1 MANSSYTYT
10 QVLNGTGKFQMET
23 NGAYSG
29 GVKILQQRLNSI
41 GYDISADGY
50 FGSGTEKAVKAFQ
63 TDCSLVPVDGIAGKG
78 TLTKLEQVRVSKYFN
93 TYGYP
98 LTSTDWGRDNIL
110 NGNFDDIDLLARV
123 IYAENTSDQD
133 DQKGVAIVIRN
144 RKNAGESGGYME
156 KSSAFPDASVWAR
169 VVAKHTGSAGVQY
182 GTTNASC
189 KNAYAPQRGYTGDD
203 DNSDGVADAWANAVD
218 LATKLKNGT
227 TITVRG
233 YKVNGLT
240 VDTSTLVSVTNQ
252 KNQISSTHYKNK
264 YNAGDKFSGTVISTA
279 KTLTGNVCC
288 TYA

>member
-1 MANSSYTYT
+1 MENSSYTYT

-63 TDCSLVPVDGIAGKG
+63 TECSLVPVDGIAGKG

-279 KTLTGNVCC
+279 KTLTGNVFC

>member
-63 TDCSLVPVDGIAGKG
+63 TECSLVPVDGIAGKG
-78 TLTKLEQVRVSKYFN
+78 TLTKLEQVHVSKYFN

-264 YNAGDKFSGTVISTA
+264 YNAGDKFSGTVISTS
-279 KTLTGNVCC
+279 KTLTGNVFC

>member
-63 TDCSLVPVDGIAGKG
+63 TECSLVPVDGIAGKG

-189 KNAYAPQRGYTGDD
+189 KNAYAPQRGYTDDD

-279 KTLTGNVCC
+279 KTLTGNVFC

>member
-50 FGSGTEKAVKAFQ
+50 FGSGTEKAVEAFQ
-63 TDCSLVPVDGIAGKG
+63 TECSLVPVDGIAGKG
-78 TLTKLEQVRVSKYFN
+78 TLTKLEQVHVSKYFN

-279 KTLTGNVCC
+279 KTLTGNVFC

>member
-63 TDCSLVPVDGIAGKG
+63 TECSLVPVDGIAGKG
-78 TLTKLEQVRVSKYFN
+78 TLTKLERVRVSKYFN

-189 KNAYAPQRGYTGDD
+189 KNAYASQRGYTGDD

-264 YNAGDKFSGTVISTA
+264 YNAGDKFSGTVISTS
-279 KTLTGNVCC
+279 KTLTGNVFC

>member
-63 TDCSLVPVDGIAGKG
+63 TECSLVPVDGIAGKG

-98 LTSTDWGRDNIL
+98 LTSTDWGRDSIL

-279 KTLTGNVCC
+279 KTLTGNVFC

>member
-29 GVKILQQRLNSI
+29 GVKTLQQRLNSI

-63 TDCSLVPVDGIAGKG
+63 TECSLVPVDGIAGKG

-156 KSSAFPDASVWAR
+156 KSGAFPDASVWAR

-264 YNAGDKFSGTVISTA
+264 YKAGDKFSGTVISTA
-279 KTLTGNVCC
+279 KTLTGNVFC

>member
-63 TDCSLVPVDGIAGKG
+63 TECSLVPVDGIACKG

-156 KSSAFPDASVWAR
+156 KSSAFPDASVWSR

-279 KTLTGNVCC
+279 KTLTGNVFC

>member
-50 FGSGTEKAVKAFQ
+50 FGSGTEKAVEAFQ
-63 TDCSLVPVDGIAGKG
+63 TECSLVPVDGIAGKG

-189 KNAYAPQRGYTGDD
+189 KNAYAPQRVYTGDD

-279 KTLTGNVCC
+279 KTLTGNVFC

>member
-1 MANSSYTYT
+1 MANSSYTYIR
-10 QVLNGTGKFQMET
+10 VLNGTGKFQMET

-29 GVKILQQRLNSI
+29 GVEILQQRLNSI

-63 TDCSLVPVDGIAGKG
+63 TECSLVPVDGIAGKG
-78 TLTKLEQVRVSKYFN
+78 TLTKLEQVRVSKCFN

-98 LTSTDWGRDNIL
+98 LTSTDWGQDNIL

-156 KSSAFPDASVWAR
+156 KSSAFPDASVWAC

-264 YNAGDKFSGTVISTA
+264 CNAGDKFSGTVISTA
-279 KTLTGNVCC
+279 KTLPGNVFC

>member
-50 FGSGTEKAVKAFQ
+50 FGSGTEKAVEAFQ
-63 TDCSLVPVDGIAGKG
+63 TECSLVPVDGIAGKG

-240 VDTSTLVSVTNQ
+240 VDTSTLVSVPNQ

-279 KTLTGNVCC
+279 KTLTGNVFC

>member
-50 FGSGTEKAVKAFQ
+50 FGSGTEKAVEAFQ
-63 TDCSLVPVDGIAGKG
+63 TECSLVPVDGIAGKG

-218 LATKLKNGT
+218 LATTLKNGT

-279 KTLTGNVCC
+279 KTLTGNVFC

>member
-50 FGSGTEKAVKAFQ
+50 FGSGTEKAVEAFQ
-63 TDCSLVPVDGIAGKG
+63 TECSLVPVDGIAGKG

-169 VVAKHTGSAGVQY
+169 VVAKHIGSAGVQY

-279 KTLTGNVCC
+279 KTLTGNVFC

>member
-1 MANSSYTYT
+1 M
-10 QVLNGTGKFQMET
+10 
-23 NGAYSG
+23 
-29 GVKILQQRLNSI
+29 
-41 GYDISADGY
+41 
-50 FGSGTEKAVKAFQ
+50 
-63 TDCSLVPVDGIAGKG
+63 
-78 TLTKLEQVRVSKYFN
+78 
-93 TYGYP
+93 
-98 LTSTDWGRDNIL
+98 
-110 NGNFDDIDLLARV
+110 
-123 IYAENTSDQD
+123 
-133 DQKGVAIVIRN
+133 IRN

-156 KSSAFPDASVWAR
+156 KSGAFPDASVWAR

-264 YNAGDKFSGTVISTA
+264 CKAGDKFSGTVISTA
-279 KTLTGNVCC
+279 KTLTGNVFC

>member
-63 TDCSLVPVDGIAGKG
+63 TECSLVPVDGIAGKG

-264 YNAGDKFSGTVISTA
+264 YNAGDKFSGTVISTS
-279 KTLTGNVCC
+279 KTLTGNVFC

>member
-50 FGSGTEKAVKAFQ
+50 FGSGTEKAVEAFQ
-63 TDCSLVPVDGIAGKG
+63 TECSLVPVDGVAGKG

-203 DNSDGVADAWANAVD
+203 DNSDGVDDAWANAVD

-279 KTLTGNVCC
+279 KTLTGNVFC

>member
-50 FGSGTEKAVKAFQ
+50 FGSGTEKAVEAFQ
-63 TDCSLVPVDGIAGKG
+63 TECSLVPVDGIAGKG

-169 VVAKHTGSAGVQY
+169 VVANLTGSAGVQY

-264 YNAGDKFSGTVISTA
+264 YNAGDKFSGTVISTS
-279 KTLTGNVCC
+279 KTLTGNVFC

>member
-63 TDCSLVPVDGIAGKG
+63 TERSLVPVDGIAGKG

-279 KTLTGNVCC
+279 KTLTGNVFC

>member
-63 TDCSLVPVDGIAGKG
+63 TECSLVPVDGIAGKG

-279 KTLTGNVCC
+279 KTITGNVFC

>member
-63 TDCSLVPVDGIAGKG
+63 TECSLVPVDGIAGKG

-252 KNQISSTHYKNK
+252 KNQVSSTHYKNK

-279 KTLTGNVCC
+279 KTLTGNVFC

>member
-10 QVLNGTGKFQMET
+10 QVLNGTGKFQMES

-63 TDCSLVPVDGIAGKG
+63 TECSLVPVDGIAGKG

-218 LATKLKNGT
+218 LAPKLKNGT

-279 KTLTGNVCC
+279 KTLTGNVFC

>member
-63 TDCSLVPVDGIAGKG
+63 TECSLVPVDGIAGKG

-279 KTLTGNVCC
+279 KTLSGNVFC

>member
-29 GVKILQQRLNSI
+29 GVKILQQRLNSS

-63 TDCSLVPVDGIAGKG
+63 TECSLVPVDGIAGKG

-203 DNSDGVADAWANAVD
+203 DNSDGIADAWANAVD

-279 KTLTGNVCC
+279 KTLTGNVFC

>member
-63 TDCSLVPVDGIAGKG
+63 TECSLVPVDGIAGKG

-252 KNQISSTHYKNK
+252 KNQIASTHYKNK

-279 KTLTGNVCC
+279 KTLTGNVFC

>member
-63 TDCSLVPVDGIAGKG
+63 TECSLVPVDGIAGKG

-189 KNAYAPQRGYTGDD
+189 KNAYAPQRGYTGDE

-279 KTLTGNVCC
+279 KTLTGNVFC

>member
-63 TDCSLVPVDGIAGKG
+63 TECSLVPVDGIAGKG

-264 YNAGDKFSGTVISTA
+264 YNAGDKFSGTVISTT
-279 KTLTGNVCC
+279 KTLTGNVFC

>member
-63 TDCSLVPVDGIAGKG
+63 TECSLVPVDGIAGKG

-182 GTTNASC
+182 VTTNASC

-279 KTLTGNVCC
+279 KTLTGNVFC

>member
-50 FGSGTEKAVKAFQ
+50 FGSGTEKAVEAFQ
-63 TDCSLVPVDGIAGKG
+63 TECSLVPVDGIAGKG

-169 VVAKHTGSAGVQY
+169 VVAKHTGSADVQY

-279 KTLTGNVCC
+279 KTLTGNVFC

>member
-1 MANSSYTYT
+1 MANSSYTYI
-10 QVLNGTGKFQMET
+10 QVLIGTGKFQMET

-29 GVKILQQRLNSI
+29 GVKTLQQRLNSI

-63 TDCSLVPVDGIAGKG
+63 TECSLVPVDGIAGKG

-156 KSSAFPDASVWAR
+156 KSGAFPDASVWAR

-189 KNAYAPQRGYTGDD
+189 KNAYAPPARIY
-203 DNSDGVADAWANAVD
+203 
-218 LATKLKNGT
+218 
-227 TITVRG
+227 R
-233 YKVNGLT
+233 
-240 VDTSTLVSVTNQ
+240 
-252 KNQISSTHYKNK
+252 
-264 YNAGDKFSGTVISTA
+264 
-279 KTLTGNVCC
+279 
-288 TYA
+288 

>member
-1 MANSSYTYT
+1 
-10 QVLNGTGKFQMET
+10 MET

-29 GVKILQQRLNSI
+29 GVKTLQQRLNSI

-63 TDCSLVPVDGIAGKG
+63 TECSLVPVDGIAGKG

-156 KSSAFPDASVWAR
+156 KSGAFPDASVWAR

-264 YNAGDKFSGTVISTA
+264 CKAGDKFSGTVISTA
-279 KTLTGNVCC
+279 KTLTGNVFC

>member
-29 GVKILQQRLNSI
+29 GVKILQQRLNSS

-63 TDCSLVPVDGIAGKG
+63 TECSLVPVDGIAGKG
-78 TLTKLEQVRVSKYFN
+78 TLTKLEQLRVSKYFN

-279 KTLTGNVCC
+279 KTLTGNVFC

>member
-50 FGSGTEKAVKAFQ
+50 FGSGTEKAVEAFQ
-63 TDCSLVPVDGIAGKG
+63 TECSPVPVDGIAGKG

-264 YNAGDKFSGTVISTA
+264 YNAGDKFSGTVISTS
-279 KTLTGNVCC
+279 KTLTGNVFC

>member
-63 TDCSLVPVDGIAGKG
+63 TECSLVPVDGIAGKG

-156 KSSAFPDASVWAR
+156 KSSAFPDVSVWAR

-279 KTLTGNVCC
+279 KTLTGNVFC

>member
-63 TDCSLVPVDGIAGKG
+63 TECSLVPVDGIAGKG

-240 VDTSTLVSVTNQ
+240 VDTYTLVSVTNQ

-279 KTLTGNVCC
+279 KTLTGNVFC

>member
-63 TDCSLVPVDGIAGKG
+63 TECSLVPVDGIAGKG

-240 VDTSTLVSVTNQ
+240 VDTSTQVSVTNQ

-279 KTLTGNVCC
+279 KTLTGNVFC

>member
-50 FGSGTEKAVKAFQ
+50 FGSGTEKAVEAFQ
-63 TDCSLVPVDGIAGKG
+63 TECSLVPVDGIAGKG

-203 DNSDGVADAWANAVD
+203 DNSDGVVDAWANAVD

-279 KTLTGNVCC
+279 KTLTGNVFC

>member
-63 TDCSLVPVDGIAGKG
+63 TECSLVPVDGIAGKG
-78 TLTKLEQVRVSKYFN
+78 TLTKLEQVHVSKYFN

-279 KTLTGNVCC
+279 KTLTGNVFC